1 MARYIFAAF
10 LMVALLHI
18 GVSLPADTIQNEVA
32 DAPDKEIEKIN
43 PEDLIDAEEEADLQD
58 IEDDEDEDQDSE
70 EAEVEDFS
78 DDEGGLAES
87 ENDDLAESE
96 EDENSEMQSRITRR
110 CVRRRCSRIKV
121 CRRRRKICRFVR
133 RCSCVRQCICRVIC
147 SRVICRVRI
156 GRVCRRIGRR
166 LRCRY
171 VIRRRC
177 RRLPKRICR
186 NRCRC
191 FPVRRG

>member
-32 DAPDKEIEKIN
+32 DAPDKKIEKIN

-58 IEDDEDEDQDSE
+58 VKDDEDEDQDSE

-96 EDENSEMQSRITRR
+96 EDENSEMQSRIR
-110 CVRRRCSRIKV
+110 RRRCIWFVCVNISSRS
-121 CRRRRKICRFVR
+121 CRF
-133 RCSCVRQCICRVIC
+133 
-147 SRVICRVRI
+147 
-156 GRVCRRIGRR
+156 IGRR
-166 LRCRY
+166 WICRSRLL
-171 VIRRRC
+171 RRRC
-177 RRLPKRICR
+177 RCR
-186 NRCRC
+186 QYR
-191 FPVRRG
+191 FTRG

>member
-18 GVSLPADTIQNEVA
+18 GVSLPAETIQNEVA

-70 EAEVEDFS
+70 EVEVEDFS

-96 EDENSEMQSRITRR
+96 EDENSEMQS
-110 CVRRRCSRIKV
+110 SRGRFGLI
-121 CRRRRKICRFVR
+121 CRRFKGKR
-133 RCSCVRQCICRVIC
+133 IC
-147 SRVICRVRI
+147 SRPK
-156 GRVCRRIGRR
+156 
-166 LRCRY
+166 
-171 VIRRRC
+171 IRNH
-177 RRLPKRICR
+177 L
-186 NRCRC
+186 
-191 FPVRRG
+191 